1 MKVRDETDTLKGERK
16 VKLIDNLILNTAY
29 NLAAIHSTG
38 VFINGSAYTTL
49 FNKLRVNEWF
59 FRSVCA

>member
-29 NLAAIHSTG
+29 NLADSLNWS
-38 VFINGSAYTTL
+38 FINGRL
-49 FNKLRVNEWF
+49 HH
-59 FRSVCA
+59 SVQ